1 MAIQKYGSI
10 QRTEEHRKWNY
21 ISKCKTCLKKH
32 CLDVVLIRICY
43 ILAIPSLSLRLIL
56 ECNDILPSII
66 FDVKNLCSRIL
77 IPKPQNFVCVRNV
90 FIFLHSLCHQYL
102 YRRRLF
108 QLYRVKFSH
117 LKLNSV
123 VFPGWYLVFRNFM
136 GMSVRSL
143 VQGCVSLSLASAET
157 SVPVQSL
164 GVAGPLCCHLQ
175 KCLNLHFICSPCGV
189 PSLRP

>member
-1 MAIQKYGSI
+1 MKKFITSRPALQKMLQEVHPAERKWYHMAIQKYGSI

-32 CLDVVLIRICY
+32 CLDVVLICIRY

-56 ECNDILPSII
+56 ECNDILPCII

-108 QLYRVKFSH
+108 
-117 LKLNSV
+117 
-123 VFPGWYLVFRNFM
+123 
-136 GMSVRSL
+136 
-143 VQGCVSLSLASAET
+143 
-157 SVPVQSL
+157 
-164 GVAGPLCCHLQ
+164 
-175 KCLNLHFICSPCGV
+175 
-189 PSLRP
+189 